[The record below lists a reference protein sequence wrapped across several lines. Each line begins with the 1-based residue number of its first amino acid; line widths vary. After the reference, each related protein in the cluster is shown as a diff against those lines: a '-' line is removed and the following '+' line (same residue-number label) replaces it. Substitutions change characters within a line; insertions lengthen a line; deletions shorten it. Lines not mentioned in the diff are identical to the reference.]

1 MARRLETIRK
11 IRLEKLR
18 KLRKLEIEPYPARC
32 GKDVSNREIVKN
44 FSKFEGKETAAAGR
58 ITGWREHGKVIFADL
73 VDESGRIQ
81 LVLKQNVLFPTDP
94 KKQTIGFSDL
104 ELLDVGDFVE
114 ARGKVIKTK
123 AGEASILV
131 RDLTVLTKA
140 LRPLPEKW
148 GGLKDREII
157 FRKRYL
163 DLTMNPRRRE
173 MFRRKAKFWEVQ
185 RRFMKDHGFMEVET
199 PVLEQVTG
207 GADALPFATHMNALD
222 QDFYLRISTELYQ
235 KRLIGGGF
243 EKIYTLGPNFRN
255 EGIDDEHLPEYYQ
268 LEWYWAYAD
277 YRYNMQLVKDIFR
290 YIAVEVYG
298 KTQFIRGKHKFDL
311 ADDWEEID
319 YRQAIADRLGIDIFK
334 DNKKKMLEAISRSG
348 VGLTGKV
355 DRNRIIDNLWKIVR
369 KDISGP
375 AFLVNVP
382 KFISPLAK
390 SKREAPDLTERF
402 QAIIAGSELG
412 NGYSELNDPV
422 DQLERFKEQQ
432 AAREAGD
439 EEAQMMDIDFVEM
452 LEYGMP
458 PTSGYGHSERIFWIL
473 EGVTAREG
481 TLFPQLKRKIS
492 KTAKLIH
499 GL

>member
-1 MARRLETIRK
+1 MATRLETIRK
-11 IRLEKLR
+11 LRLEKLKR
-18 KLRKLEIEPYPARC
+18 LRELGIEPYPAQSR
-32 GKDVSNREIVKN
+32 KDYSNKEVVDN
-44 FSKFEGKETAAAGR
+44 FPILEGKTVNLAGR
-58 ITGWREHGKVIFADL
+58 VMTWREHGKVIFTDIT
-73 VDESGRIQ
+73 DESGKLQ
-81 LVLKQNVLFPTDP
+81 LVLKQDVLSPTDS
-94 KKQTIGFSDL
+94 KRQTIGFGDL
-104 ELLDVGDFVE
+104 ELLDGGDFVAAE
-114 ARGKVIKTK
+114 GEIIKTK
-123 AGEASILV
+123 TGEISILV
-131 RDLTVLTKA
+131 KNLRLLSKA

-148 GGLKDREII
+148 EGLKDREII
-157 FRKRYL
+157 FRRRYL
-163 DLTMNPRRRE
+163 DLTMNSGRRE

-207 GADALPFATHMNALD
+207 GADARPFVTHMNALD

-277 YRYNMQLVKDIFR
+277 YRDNMKLVREMFR
-290 YIAVEVYG
+290 YIGGEVYG
-298 KTQFIRGKHKFDL
+298 KTKFAKGGRTFDL
-311 ADDWEEID
+311 SDEWEEID
-319 YRQAIADRLGIDIFK
+319 YRQAIRDKLGIDVFG
-334 DNKKKMLEAISRSG
+334 DGDKKMLEVITKAG
-348 VGLTGKV
+348 VSLAGKV

-369 KDISGP
+369 KDITGP

-390 SKREAPDLTERF
+390 SKKETPEMTERF
-402 QAIIAGSELG
+402 QVIIAGSELG

-422 DQLERFKEQQ
+422 DQMERFKQQQ

-458 PTSGYGHSERIFWIL
+458 PTSGYGHSERIFWTL
-473 EGVTAREG
+473 EGVSGREA
-481 TLFPQLKRKIS
+481 TLFPQLKRADPRLGSRK
-492 KTAKLIH
+492 
-499 GL
+499 